1 MVVYA
6 RYEYPDKF
14 QLLDEHL
21 VGVKYRLE
29 RILRA
34 QPIAYVIHNLTRYI
48 RSSELEKEILEAARI
63 AAVFHDIGK
72 AFHYYQE
79 QKESAYEKGRQYMS
93 FKFHEVISANLYAQ
107 TIREYLRRKG
117 QYPYKQTWL
126 VNLTLQ
132 AIILHHQGL
141 RNITIEYIHNNKEI
155 NDIISYNHTKSIENV
170 KKVIQKIYEDANI
183 NLSLEKIFLDI
194 LYEKAD
200 YIVKMYNP
208 ELIIDFYNLKCP
220 VHVQISRLVT
230 GCLMIADSWDAYQKV
245 GGRASRYIREVVI
258 DYLDTLKLL
267 S

>member
-6 RYEYPDKF
+6 RYEYPNKS

-21 VGVKYRLE
+21 VGVRYKLE
-29 RILRA
+29 KILRA
-34 QPIAYVIHNLTRYI
+34 QPNAHVIHNLAKHI
-48 RSSELEKEILEAARI
+48 RSSEVESEILEAAGV

-79 QKESAYEKGRQYMS
+79 QEESISKGGRKYMS
-93 FKFHEVISANLYAQ
+93 FKFHEIISANLYVQ
-107 TIREYLRRKG
+107 TILEYRRRNG

-126 VNLTLQ
+126 INLALQ

-141 RNITIEYIHNNKEI
+141 RAITIEHIYDKQINN
-155 NDIISYNHTKSIENV
+155 IISYYYVKSIENI
-170 KKVIQKIYEDANI
+170 KEVIQKMYENIDI
-183 NLSLEKIFLDI
+183 NLSLEKILLDI

-200 YIVKMYNP
+200 YIVKMYDP
-208 ELIIDFYNLKCP
+208 ERIMHFYDLKSP
-220 VHVQISRLVT
+220 VHVQISRLAT

-245 GGRASRYIREVVI
+245 GGRTSRYIREVVVN
-258 DYLDTLKLL
+258 YLNTLKLL

>member
-21 VGVKYRLE
+21 LGVKHRLE

-34 QPIAYVIHNLTRYI
+34 QSIAYVIHNLAKRI
-48 RSSELEKEILEAARI
+48 KSSELEREILEAARV

-72 AFHYYQE
+72 ALHYYQE
-79 QKESAYEKGRQYMS
+79 QKEGIYEKDRQYMS
-93 FKFHEVISANLYAQ
+93 FKFHEIISANFYAQ
-107 TIREYLRRKG
+107 TIHEYRRINGK
-117 QYPYKQTWL
+117 YPYKQTWL

-141 RNITIEYIHNNKEI
+141 RAITIERIYDKQINN
-155 NDIISYNHTKSIENV
+155 IISYDHDKSIENI
-170 KKVIQKIYEDANI
+170 KEVIQKMYENINI
-183 NLSLEKIFLDI
+183 NLGLEKILLDI
-194 LYEKAD
+194 LYEKTG
-200 YIVKMYNP
+200 YIVKKYDP
-208 ELIIDFYNLKCP
+208 ERIINFYDLEYSIYI
-220 VHVQISRLVT
+220 QISRLVT

-258 DYLDTLKLL
+258 NYLDTLKLSL
-267 S
+267 